1 MHELAITEGI
11 MGAAVPAAKEA
22 GAKKI
27 LEIRL
32 KIGELSGVMP
42 ECINEYFNVISKGTI
57 AEGALIKV
65 EKIPVSIKCPGCG
78 FEGTIDRKKIRC
90 PKCGGI
96 DFKITAGREYFVDSL
111 EVE

>member
-11 MGAAVPAAKEA
+11 IEAAVPAAKAA

-32 KIGELSGVMP
+32 KIGELSGVFP
-42 ECINEYFNVISKGTI
+42 EYIQEYFDLASAGTI
-57 AEGALIKV
+57 AEGAKLKV
-65 EKIPVSIKCPGCG
+65 ENIPPQISCPDCG
-78 FEGTIDRKKIRC
+78 YEGVINRRKIRC
-90 PKCGGI
+90 PECGGLN
-96 DFKITAGREYFVDSL
+96 FKLTAGREYYVDSL